1 MQDLGL
7 EVWGCTSWSPS
18 THPSNAAQPKQQCAG
33 PPPVS
38 PFPSS
43 IRDVP
48 PMAAAPS
55 TPSTVGSQQ
64 SAHRP
69 CTFRRLVTT
78 GAPKCRAQEQT
89 IILSAPPKEIRV
101 AEAAERTALL
111 PSPLPPARLLH
122 IHPFLLIRDNLCPVT
137 YLSLRAE
144 RVGTEAS
151 LNVVNVSGCT
161 YIYF

>member
-1 MQDLGL
+1 
-7 EVWGCTSWSPS
+7 
-18 THPSNAAQPKQQCAG
+18 
-33 PPPVS
+33 
-38 PFPSS
+38 
-43 IRDVP
+43 
-48 PMAAAPS
+48 MAAAPS

-69 CTFRRLVTT
+69 RTFRRLVTT

-111 PSPLPPARLLH
+111 PSALPPARLLH

-151 LNVVNVSGCT
+151 LNVVNVSGCA